1 MSNGKG
7 TSRCSLIRLQ
17 ACAGTTLTC
26 AVCIR
31 PLQEALDELIRDF
44 ANPDAGDRFFPFAR
58 MFDWY
63 EGHSW
68 AAGITPFAAGKNQV
82 KPRQCQCPGGDG

>member
-1 MSNGKG
+1 M
-7 TSRCSLIRLQ
+7 
-17 ACAGTTLTC
+17 
-26 AVCIR
+26 
-31 PLQEALDELIRDF
+31 QEALDELIRDF

-58 MFDWY
+58 HMDWY

-82 KPRQCQCPGGDG
+82 RGTVWGRT

>member
-1 MSNGKG
+1 MSSSEGAKPLW
-7 TSRCSLIRLQ
+7 RCS
-17 ACAGTTLTC
+17 AA
-26 AVCIR
+26 AVCWHHPR
-31 PLQEALDELIRDF
+31 LNSAHSALQEALDELIRDF
-44 ANPDAGDRFFPFAR
+44 ANPDAGDHFFPFAR

-82 KPRQCQCPGGDG
+82 RFDRS

>member
-1 MSNGKG
+1 MSLANCVAYPPH
-7 TSRCSLIRLQ
+7 CSTN
-17 ACAGTTLTC
+17 ACNF
-26 AVCIR
+26 
-31 PLQEALDELIRDF
+31 LQEALNELIRDF

-58 MFDWY
+58 HMDWY

-82 KPRQCQCPGGDG
+82 TKMAGKTFSLRSGLGVRFRI